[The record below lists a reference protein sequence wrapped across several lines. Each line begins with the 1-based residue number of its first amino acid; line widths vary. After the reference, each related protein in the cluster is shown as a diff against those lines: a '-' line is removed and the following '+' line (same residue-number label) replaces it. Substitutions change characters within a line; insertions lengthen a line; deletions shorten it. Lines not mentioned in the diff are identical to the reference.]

1 MALGG
6 GSKILVV
13 IPAQMWFHERD
24 ATRGDVLVGGGRG
37 KRLEGGGGDTRERA
51 RPIEIA

>member
-13 IPAQMWFHERD
+13 IAAQMWFHERD
-24 ATRGDVLVGGGRG
+24 APRGGGWWVVG
-37 KRLEGGGGDTRERA
+37 EFEGWRVEETHVSEHVRSK
-51 RPIEIA
+51 

>member
-24 ATRGDVLVGGGRG
+24 ATRGGRDDVLVGGGRG
-37 KRLEGGGGDTRERA
+37 KRLEVE
-51 RPIEIA
+51 EIHVSEHVRSK

>member
-6 GSKILVV
+6 GSEILVV

-37 KRLEGGGGDTRERA
+37 KRLEVE
-51 RPIEIA
+51 EIHVSEHVRSK